1 MQPNFL
7 IIINRFMTNIL
18 VTGANGQLGKSFK
31 LVAKQFINFK
41 FFFIDLPE
49 VDLRVKEQLYPF
61 FEANF
66 VDFVINCAAYTEVD
80 QAEYEVE
87 LTLETN
93 LNIVSNLCELSK
105 IYEFK
110 IIQLSSDYVFDGN
123 ASKPYETDEPVNPI
137 GVYGKSKAAAEQAI
151 LNANIDAWIVRT
163 SWLFSPFGKNF
174 VKTIFEL
181 LQKKS
186 EISVVADQSGSPT
199 YALNLAQFV
208 MLAISQKPNFEGF
221 EIYHFTNTGTT
232 TWFDFACAIKNELNT
247 DCVINP
253 IRTEDSSSKAKR
265 PKYSVLSCEKTINE
279 FNLKPNSWELALKDC
294 LIKLKK

>member
-18 VTGANGQLGKSFK
+18 VTGANGQLGKSFR

-49 VDLRVKEQLYPF
+49 VDLSVKEQLYPF

-80 QAEYEVE
+80 KAEDEVE
-87 LTLETN
+87 LTFETN
-93 LNIVSNLCELSK
+93 VNIVSNLCELSK

-137 GVYGKSKAAAEQAI
+137 GVYGKSKVAAEQAI

-181 LQKKS
+181 LQNKS

-199 YALNLAQFV
+199 YALNLAQFI

-221 EIYHFTNTGTT
+221 EIYHFTNTGAT

-265 PKYSVLSCEKTINE
+265 PKYSVLSCEKIINE
-279 FNLKPNSWELALKDC
+279 FKLKPNSWELALKDC
-294 LIKLKK
+294 LINLKN

>member
-80 QAEYEVE
+80 QAEDEVE

-181 LQKKS
+181 LQYKS
-186 EISVVADQSGSPT
+186 EIGVVADQSGSPT

-221 EIYHFTNTGTT
+221 EIYHFTNTGAT

-279 FNLKPNSWELALKDC
+279 FNLRPNSWELALKDC

>member
-18 VTGANGQLGKSFK
+18 VTGANGQLGKSFR

-49 VDLRVKEQLYPF
+49 VDLSVKEQLYPF

-80 QAEYEVE
+80 QAEDEVE
-87 LTLETN
+87 LTFETN
-93 LNIVSNLCELSK
+93 VNIVSNLCELSK

-137 GVYGKSKAAAEQAI
+137 GVYGKSKVAAEQAI

-163 SWLFSPFGKNF
+163 SWLFSPYGKNF

-181 LQKKS
+181 LQNKS

-199 YALNLAQFV
+199 YALNLAQFI

-221 EIYHFTNTGTT
+221 EIYHFTNTGAT

-265 PKYSVLSCEKTINE
+265 PKYSVLSCEKIINE
-279 FNLKPNSWELALKDC
+279 FKLKPNSWELALKDC
-294 LIKLKK
+294 LINLKN

>member
-80 QAEYEVE
+80 QAEDEVE

-110 IIQLSSDYVFDGN
+110 IIQLSTDYVFDGN

-221 EIYHFTNTGTT
+221 EIYHFTNTGAT

-294 LIKLKK
+294 LINLKN

>member
-18 VTGANGQLGKSFK
+18 VTGANGQLGKSFR

-49 VDLRVKEQLYPF
+49 VDLSVKEQLYPF

-80 QAEYEVE
+80 QAEDEVE
-87 LTLETN
+87 LTFETN
-93 LNIVSNLCELSK
+93 VNIVSNLCELSK

-137 GVYGKSKAAAEQAI
+137 GVYGKSKVAAEQAI

-181 LQKKS
+181 LQNKS

-199 YALNLAQFV
+199 YALNLAQFI

-221 EIYHFTNTGTT
+221 EIYHFTNTGAT

-265 PKYSVLSCEKTINE
+265 PKYSVLSCEKIINE
-279 FNLKPNSWELALKDC
+279 FKLKPNSWELALKDC
-294 LIKLKK
+294 LINLKN

>member
-1 MQPNFL
+1 
-7 IIINRFMTNIL
+7 MTKIL

-31 LVAKQFINFK
+31 LVAKKFINFK
-41 FFFIDLPE
+41 FFFVDLPE

-66 VDFVINCAAYTEVD
+66 IDFVINCAAFTEVD
-80 QAEYEVE
+80 QAEDEVE

-93 LNIVSNLCELSK
+93 LNIVSNLCELSQK
-105 IYEFK
+105 YQFK
-110 IIQLSSDYVFDGN
+110 IVQLSSDYVFDGN
-123 ASKPYETDEPVNPI
+123 ASKPYETDELVNPI

-151 LNANIDAWIVRT
+151 LNAQIDAWIVRT

-181 LQKKS
+181 LHNKN
-186 EISVVADQSGSPT
+186 EINVVADQSGAPT
-199 YALNLAQFV
+199 YALNLAQFIL
-208 MLAISQKPNFEGF
+208 LAISQKPNFEGI
-221 EIYHFTNTGTT
+221 EIYHFTNTGAT

-253 IRTEDSSSKAKR
+253 IRTEDSLSKAKR

-279 FNLKPNSWELALKDC
+279 FNLNPNSWELALKDC
-294 LIKLKK
+294 LINLKN